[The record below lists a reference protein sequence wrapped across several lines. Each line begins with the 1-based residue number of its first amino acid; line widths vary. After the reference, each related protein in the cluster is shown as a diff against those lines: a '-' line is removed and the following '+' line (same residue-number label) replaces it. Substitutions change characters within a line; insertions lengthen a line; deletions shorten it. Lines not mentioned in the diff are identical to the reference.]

1 MILLADA
8 LAAWGGADFSSVLK
22 RSVEQLDHAALPL
35 QQGLSIG
42 SVAVA
47 DGLSAMVIDAWDD
60 DAFVHAKVGLFYQ
73 GIVAGCSCADDPTP
87 VEAQPEYCVV
97 RLDIDRRTAET
108 AVTLVPE

>member
-8 LAAWGGADFSSVLK
+8 LAAWGGAGFPDVLK
-22 RSVEQLDHAALPL
+22 QSVERLDPAVLPL
-35 QQGLSIG
+35 QEGLSAG
-42 SVAVA
+42 SVAVG
-47 DGLSAMVIDAWDD
+47 DGLSAMLINAWGD
-60 DAFVHAKVGLFYQ
+60 DAFVHAKVGVFYQ

-108 AVTLVPE
+108 TVTLMPD

>member
-1 MILLADA
+1 VILLADA
-8 LAAWGGADFSSVLK
+8 LTAWGTPGFSGVLK
-22 RSVEQLDHAALPL
+22 RSVELLDPAALPL
-35 QQGLSIG
+35 QQGLSTG

-60 DAFVHAKVGLFYQ
+60 DASVHAKVGVFYQ

-87 VEAQPEYCVV
+87 VEAQPEYCVI

-108 AVTLVPE
+108 AVSLVAE